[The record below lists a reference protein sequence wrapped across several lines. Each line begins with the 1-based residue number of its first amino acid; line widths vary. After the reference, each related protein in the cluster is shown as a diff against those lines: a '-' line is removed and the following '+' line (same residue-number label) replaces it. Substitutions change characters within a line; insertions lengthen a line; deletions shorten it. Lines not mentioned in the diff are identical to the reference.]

1 MLNYINEQLR
11 KQGLIQEQPV
21 DNSERQMNEAI
32 LECATLF
39 QELDDLSMDGTEAG
53 SSRPYTKVDIP
64 LEDDVEISTVELNL
78 LDGRVTDVPMDATLQ
93 EQMQHQG
100 MREWNDFYQEAYSE
114 LRQFPRETD
123 HEFTERVAARADQK
137 FQEYRNYV
145 IQEGLFG
152 FDKIPASSPE
162 VPWKYTG
169 YFGKDPNRGSE
180 YIVRLPIAYQVDR
193 HDRLTKKQLTSI
205 HMAQERSEEICKGFR
220 DLLYDKYR
228 SQFDL
233 KNEDD
238 VWNYVTPAKV
248 LVPIDP
254 ADQYFVLFVFDVDDQ
269 EEPSYWSWSLPVRGR
284 KGVADGKSKFANVDN
299 ISEKKIASMKLLDR
313 KGVKMESAEIKKP
326 QFSRFF
332 QEAIDFGNTDEAP
345 AAGDGNGVSFDEA
358 PAADGDAPALDASAD
373 GQKEVVDTNDVS
385 DQIAEKVADETEA
398 KNASDDLNID
408 AANTDATDDTSVDLS
423 DTPSDD
429 EIEADLNGGDT
440 TDTVEEPAATSD
452 VDIENMTIDELLAQ
466 CTEKLKS
473 MPIQQLRDFMSDN
486 GTATESL
493 GDAAAPDA
501 TTEPTEEVQEAFFLT
516 RGNIGKELD
525 IHLRKSLGILNSS
538 DMEIDQLCEAFRR
551 EGRKVNRV
559 VHRASKMPKVFNE
572 QEIKQLKL
580 LNQCTT
586 DLMKMMRSDLDATGV
601 ATVKRLIQAFVQ
613 SATGVLKLIEKDKNT
628 KTVQEGFFDKRQKVS
643 ETDRARQLKSLS
655 PARMSFLKKN
665 GIFDKIFGK
674 TKKDDEVPSNP
685 KPIITT
691 SDGFQITE
699 EQFGKLLKT
708 VEENTATDAIYMNWS
723 KAPETVKPDASVI
736 GGIPPY
742 VPEIPVT
749 KDGKQMTF
757 ILQINFADIKSSIVD
772 LPTSG
777 LLQLWINTRDDL
789 YGSDNFKE
797 SRGGYKLIYYKDT
810 SAPSKDD
817 ELDES
822 LYTNNAGYLFNDRK
836 QRLIS
841 FEKTTESL
849 QPYSDDETISYD
861 EEFAKVWNQTF
872 PENQITAR
880 DVWDILKQA
889 DDSVFK
895 KYLGSYYNKI
905 ANKIGGYPYF
915 IQHDSRPSEFA
926 KDNSMMLM
934 QLESDEVF
942 MWGDCGNAQI
952 FIKLS
957 DLKKSDFSKTFYDWQ
972 CY

>member
-1 MLNYINEQLR
+1 
-11 KQGLIQEQPV
+11 
-21 DNSERQMNEAI
+21 
-32 LECATLF
+32 
-39 QELDDLSMDGTEAG
+39 
-53 SSRPYTKVDIP
+53 
-64 LEDDVEISTVELNL
+64 
-78 LDGRVTDVPMDATLQ
+78 
-93 EQMQHQG
+93 MQHQG

-228 SQFDL
+228 SKFDL

-429 EIEADLNGGDT
+429 EIEAIMNSNTTHEFTEITDKTLVNAMAAEQNRKNTDPEAVAVNELDPDGDGIEVHDISGPMYHGKMLVIYDPSRVMVATIDDYNHNGAGLTLKELIDKYDGVAGVNGGQYEDT
-440 TDTVEEPAATSD
+440 NGMGIGGWPEGIVISEGELRMGVPGGTYDVYGLTNDNVLVVGRMTAQHAMDIGVRDAVSFGPALIVNGVPANYSGSGGGLNPRTAIGQRED
-452 VDIENMTIDELLAQ
+452 GAILL
-466 CTEKLKS
+466 LV
-473 MPIQQLRDFMSDN
+473 I
-486 GTATESL
+486 
-493 GDAAAPDA
+493 
-501 TTEPTEEVQEAFFLT
+501 
-516 RGNIGKELD
+516 
-525 IHLRKSLGILNSS
+525 
-538 DMEIDQLCEAFRR
+538 
-551 EGRKVNRV
+551 EGRKTSSMGATMADLIDVMKEYGAVNAANLDGGMSSAMWYNNEELVSSSSIRQS
-559 VHRASKMPKVFNE
+559 RKMP
-572 QEIKQLKL
+572 
-580 LNQCTT
+580 T
-586 DLMKMMRSDLDATGV
+586 
-601 ATVKRLIQAFVQ
+601 AFV
-613 SATGVLKLIEKDKNT
+613 V
-628 KTVQEGFFDKRQKVS
+628 
-643 ETDRARQLKSLS
+643 
-655 PARMSFLKKN
+655 M
-665 GIFDKIFGK
+665 
-674 TKKDDEVPSNP
+674 P
-685 KPIITT
+685 K
-691 SDGFQITE
+691 G
-699 EQFGKLLKT
+699 
-708 VEENTATDAIYMNWS
+708 
-723 KAPETVKPDASVI
+723 
-736 GGIPPY
+736 
-742 VPEIPVT
+742 
-749 KDGKQMTF
+749 
-757 ILQINFADIKSSIVD
+757 SS
-772 LPTSG
+772 
-777 LLQLWINTRDDL
+777 
-789 YGSDNFKE
+789 
-797 SRGGYKLIYYKDT
+797 
-810 SAPSKDD
+810 
-817 ELDES
+817 
-822 LYTNNAGYLFNDRK
+822 
-836 QRLIS
+836 
-841 FEKTTESL
+841 EKTDT
-849 QPYSDDETISYD
+849 
-861 EEFAKVWNQTF
+861 AAA
-872 PENQITAR
+872 EN
-880 DVWDILKQA
+880 
-889 DDSVFK
+889 
-895 KYLGSYYNKI
+895 
-905 ANKIGGYPYF
+905 
-915 IQHDSRPSEFA
+915 
-926 KDNSMMLM
+926 
-934 QLESDEVF
+934 
-942 MWGDCGNAQI
+942 
-952 FIKLS
+952 
-957 DLKKSDFSKTFYDWQ
+957 
-972 CY
+972 